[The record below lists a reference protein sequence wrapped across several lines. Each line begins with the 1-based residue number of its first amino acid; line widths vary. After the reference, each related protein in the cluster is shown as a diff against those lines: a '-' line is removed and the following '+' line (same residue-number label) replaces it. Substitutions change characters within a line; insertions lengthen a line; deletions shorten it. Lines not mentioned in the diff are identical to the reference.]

1 MSTKYTLAAATTML
15 VMFATD
21 ATAATTVY
29 TGSQQVNGIKASYS
43 ITTDGSIGILNP
55 LNVIDYVL
63 TVTRQ
68 GVTNTV
74 TPLNA
79 GIRGSF
85 TASTS
90 TLSISGNQSLNIN
103 NLFYN
108 QTPNGPA
115 PVGYSNY
122 LVLFNDYTGAGFT
135 YDTQPISGT
144 TSTIQANN
152 AAGFA
157 TAGGAVSSAVPEPA
171 TWAMMTLGFGALGFA
186 MRRKKV
192 STRIRF
198 A

>member
-29 TGSQQVNGIKASYS
+29 TGSQQVNDIKASYS

-55 LNVIDYVL
+55 TNVIDYVL

-85 TASTS
+85 TASAS
-90 TLSISGNQSLNIN
+90 ALSIVGNQSFNIN

-108 QTPNGPA
+108 QANGSTLT
-115 PVGYSNY
+115 GYSNY
-122 LVLFNDYTGAGFT
+122 LVLFNDFTGAGFT